1 MTGMDKVSKDNKI
14 LTYLRRSL
22 NILLIAQSLSL
33 SPLYRT
39 MNEEEQI
46 KLIQHLRDRTNY
58 NSHPFKQQL
67 VKWVKTG
74 DFRE

>member
-1 MTGMDKVSKDNKI
+1 MTAIDKVSKDNKI
-14 LTYLRRSL
+14 LTYLRKSL

-33 SPLYRT
+33 SPLYRA

-46 KLIQHLRDRTNY
+46 KLIEHLRDRTNY
-58 NSHPFKQQL
+58 KTSPFKQQL

-74 DFRE
+74 DLR